1 MAYLSTLE
9 DLVVRVKQMMNKA
22 NTTFA
27 DDTGKPK
34 NAEIIAAINEAR
46 NETYMLVATGAPD
59 RFITSTTLTYPALTE
74 NVTLPPSAQGAQI
87 VHVYSRDGAA
97 TASTFQAVLEP
108 IRVREFANLGETG
121 YPKCYAI
128 NATQIR
134 LRPVPTSMTNLTIFY
149 LPALIPLSA
158 STDTFT
164 EIPAMFAHLYAMA
177 AAIRL
182 RQINEDPVDALIDAR
197 DALLERYIAYVER
210 LVPDNHIQLVDQN
223 NATNV
228 WQG

>member
-34 NAEIIAAINEAR
+34 NSEIIAAINEAR
-46 NETYMLVATGAPD
+46 NETYMLVSTGAPD
-59 RFITSTTLTYPALTE
+59 RFITSASFTYPSLAE
-74 NVTLPPSAQGAQI
+74 NVTLPVAAQQAQV
-87 VHVYSRDGAA
+87 VHVYARDQS
-97 TASTFQAVLEP
+97 TASSFQTVLEP
-108 IRVREFANLGETG
+108 IRVREFANISETG
-121 YPKCYAI
+121 YAKCYAI
-128 NATQIR
+128 NGTQIR
-134 LRPVPTSMTNLTIFY
+134 LRPVPTYSVGLTMFY
-149 LPALIPLSA
+149 LPALTPLA
-158 STDTFT
+158 NATDTFP

-182 RQINEDPVDALIDAR
+182 RQINEDPADALIDAR

-210 LVPDNHIQLVDQN
+210 LVPDNHIQLVEQQ
-223 NATNV
+223 NATI